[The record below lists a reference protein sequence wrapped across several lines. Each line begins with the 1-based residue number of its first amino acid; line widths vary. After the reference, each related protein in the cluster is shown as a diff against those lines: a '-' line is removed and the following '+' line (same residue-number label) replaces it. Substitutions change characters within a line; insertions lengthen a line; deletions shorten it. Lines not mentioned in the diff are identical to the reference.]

1 MLVNEFKLSGKIVE
15 KRVFKANKKTVGL
28 LIEGEFN
35 GTVQCYPIF
44 CYSSLAT
51 VALEGYKIGDEVL
64 INGGLRYYFKN
75 QKVDLIA
82 FKMIPIKKEQKDDK
96 LVAINTDENK
106 QRDNTHIDVKTGNI
120 KQICMMEGNI
130 IREFETIKEAA
141 NAIKVKKSEL
151 ERAINEDRPFAGF
164 IWSR

>member
-1 MLVNEFKLSGKIVE
+1 M
-15 KRVFKANKKTVGL
+15 
-28 LIEGEFN
+28 
-35 GTVQCYPIF
+35 
-44 CYSSLAT
+44 
-51 VALEGYKIGDEVL
+51 
-64 INGGLRYYFKN
+64 
-75 QKVDLIA
+75 
-82 FKMIPIKKEQKDDK
+82 
-96 LVAINTDENK
+96 AINTDENK